1 MKKNKFIDSENL
13 GKVYREVGPYLG
25 LGLQLAA
32 TVALL
37 TFAGIWMDG
46 KFESSPVFTIIFASL
61 GIFAG
66 LYNFIKN
73 VLTPPK

>member
-1 MKKNKFIDSENL
+1 MKKNRIIDSENL

-46 KFESSPVFTIIFASL
+46 EFESSPIFTIIFACL

>member
-1 MKKNKFIDSENL
+1 MKKNKFVDSENL

-32 TVALL
+32 TVAIM
-37 TFAGIWMDG
+37 TFAGIWIDG
-46 KFESSPVFTIIFASL
+46 ELESSPTFTIIFACL
-61 GIFAG
+61 GVFAG